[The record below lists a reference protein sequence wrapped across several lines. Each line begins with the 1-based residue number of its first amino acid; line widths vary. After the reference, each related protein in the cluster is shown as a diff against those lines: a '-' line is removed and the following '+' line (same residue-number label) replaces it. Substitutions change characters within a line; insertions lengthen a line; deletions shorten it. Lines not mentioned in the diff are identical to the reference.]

1 MSTKRLL
8 EQRVDNRS
16 SNDDLKRSINT
27 LPTSSPQNP
36 AQNPFIVGRKPS
48 QKFVNASGRA
58 RGIQRDRSRAS
69 AAVS

>member
-1 MSTKRLL
+1 MSTKRLV

-36 AQNPFIVGRKPS
+36 APNPFIVGRKPS
-48 QKFVNASGRA
+48 HGGSNGKQSSKGSK
-58 RGIQRDRSRAS
+58 D
-69 AAVS
+69 

>member
-1 MSTKRLL
+1 MATRRLQ

-36 AQNPFIVGRKPS
+36 APNPFIVGRKPAQNGGDS
-48 QKFVNASGRA
+48 NPNTSSKSGNRK
-58 RGIQRDRSRAS
+58 D
-69 AAVS
+69 